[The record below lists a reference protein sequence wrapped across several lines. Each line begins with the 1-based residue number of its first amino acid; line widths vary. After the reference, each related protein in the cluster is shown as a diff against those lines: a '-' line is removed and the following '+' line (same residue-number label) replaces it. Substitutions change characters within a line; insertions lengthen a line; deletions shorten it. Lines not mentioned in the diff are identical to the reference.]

1 MTYLVCD
8 FEVAGGGVATF
19 EMNVARLINNNI
31 NNRGKQVCGV
41 R

>member
-1 MTYLVCD
+1 MVLV
-8 FEVAGGGVATF
+8 GGLDSGIATF